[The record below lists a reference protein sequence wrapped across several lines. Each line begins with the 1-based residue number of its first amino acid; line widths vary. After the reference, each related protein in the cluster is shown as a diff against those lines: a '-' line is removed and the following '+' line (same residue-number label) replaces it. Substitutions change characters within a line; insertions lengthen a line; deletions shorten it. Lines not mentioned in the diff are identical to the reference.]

1 MPCRAIEYGLF
12 AKVDCRT
19 AIDCHRTRH
28 CGSRGGNWGQA
39 SLARSPHPTSVRS
52 LPSGLNC
59 VCMAVSRRGGWP
71 PTAVSGCRE
80 SGGMERSGTSSAE
93 YCLALSTIT
102 AVKHDREIAVVSA
115 RHNCSREV
123 EDEQQVKLDGAV
135 AAGPDCK
142 SSLPEAE
149 LRQRQ
154 GGGLQIQ
161 LAGGRAPPAAGWQFA
176 NPAQQQDGFRREQG
190 RREREFCKCR
200 NFGPS
205 LHAQMELLLDL

>member
-1 MPCRAIEYGLF
+1 MPCRAMEYGLLV
-12 AKVDCRT
+12 KVDCRT

-80 SGGMERSGTSSAE
+80 SGGMERSGTSEAE

-102 AVKHDREIAVVSA
+102 AVKHDLKIAVVSA
-115 RHNCSREV
+115 WRNRSREV

-142 SSLPEAE
+142 SSLSEAE
-149 LRQRQ
+149 LSGSRGIANYAERR
-154 GGGLQIQ
+154 LRTRNRI
-161 LAGGRAPPAAGWQFA
+161 AAA
-176 NPAQQQDGFRREQG
+176 RRLRKSSRTETWT
-190 RREREFCKCR
+190 EAAMPDE
-200 NFGPS
+200 
-205 LHAQMELLLDL
+205 E

>member
-59 VCMAVSRRGGWP
+59 VCRAVSRRGGWP

-102 AVKHDREIAVVSA
+102 AVKHDLKIAVVSA

-149 LRQRQ
+149 FRLRQ
-154 GGGLQIQ
+154 GGSLQIQ
-161 LAGGRAPPAAGWQFA
+161 RNSRTDSGGSKAGGNANFA
-176 NPAQQQDGFRREQG
+176 NVGILALLCTHKWNYCWTYEQ
-190 RREREFCKCR
+190 RC
-200 NFGPS
+200 
-205 LHAQMELLLDL
+205 D